1 MLTKPT
7 TTGSCDGLACSLTI
21 VAFPLTVPGNAGH
34 PAGCG
39 KSACA
44 CACDIT
50 TSRAS
55 PVGTR
60 LVMCTLIMLT
70 VRSAAKVPP
79 ASWPDGGCELDPI
92 SSKSLTKLPA
102 PNWAAGRSIVVFGLT
117 LFTGVPLTTRFLK
130 ADPAELKD
138 ELKAEACAVA
148 TARTTSAVTSPLTRL
163 TPADS
168 ATPVSVAV
176 FVVESTV
183 LVLDALSTFA
193 FKTLP
198 PGGGTATFRTWLLL
212 LVEPMPDCELQTPC
226 VQVAGVAV
234 GSVWLIPK
242 SVSWTR
248 APIAL
253 PLALAPAG
261 LKTVKLTGLTL
272 VRSFSSALNDVE
284 ARVFIDTKRTFSQG
298 IVPIVSLTLRA
309 SSPKRLVPVTVN
321 PVMLAAVFT
330 AASQRVP

>member
-1 MLTKPT
+1 
-7 TTGSCDGLACSLTI
+7 
-21 VAFPLTVPGNAGH
+21 
-34 PAGCG
+34 
-39 KSACA
+39 
-44 CACDIT
+44 
-50 TSRAS
+50 
-55 PVGTR
+55 
-60 LVMCTLIMLT
+60 MLT

-79 ASWPDGGCELDPI
+79 ASWPDAGWELDPI

-102 PNWAAGRSIVVFGLT
+102 PNWAAGRSIVVLGLT
-117 LFTGVPLTTRFLK
+117 LFTWVPLTTRFLN

-138 ELKAEACAVA
+138 ELKAEACAAA
-148 TARTTSAVTSPLTRL
+148 TPRTTSAVTSPPTRL

-176 FVVESTV
+176 FVVGSTV

-193 FKTLP
+193 CRTLP

-226 VQVAGVAV
+226 AQVAGVAA

-242 SVSWTR
+242 SVSWIR
-248 APIAL
+248 APRAL
-253 PLALAPAG
+253 PLAFAPAG
-261 LKTVKLTGLTL
+261 LKIVKLSGSTL

-284 ARVFIDTKRTFSQG
+284 ARVFIDAKRTLLQG
-298 IVPIVSLTLRA
+298 IVPIVSLILRA
-309 SSPKRLVPVTVN
+309 SSPKRLVPVAVN

-330 AASQRVP
+330 AASQKLP